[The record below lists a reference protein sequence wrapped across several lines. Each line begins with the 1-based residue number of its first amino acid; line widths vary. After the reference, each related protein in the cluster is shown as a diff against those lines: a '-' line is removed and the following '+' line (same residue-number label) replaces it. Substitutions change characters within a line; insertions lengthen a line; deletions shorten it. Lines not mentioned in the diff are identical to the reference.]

1 MIWVVLIVT
10 WVLARLCNDLIADL
24 PPPAQPP
31 EPEPEQADRRAEIN
45 GDNVF
50 YF

>member
-1 MIWVVLIVT
+1 MIFVSLLVT
-10 WVLARLCNDLIADL
+10 WALARLCNDLIADL
-24 PPPAQPP
+24 PPPAPPP
-31 EPEPEQADRRAEIN
+31 EPEPEQADRRASID